1 MKPGPNIG
9 DITVKGST
17 SNQVTVQRPAGQNP
31 APNDVLPVG
40 PVEIRKTLRGET
52 VVKAGGLEM
61 SLAEAHSLGLVRAST
76 TVDLQEDGGMTIV
89 GEKVE
94 TVEPKAGAG
103 NDAGDTGGP
112 SEAEVVSHAL
122 ELNAVGAAL
131 DGAGIDAE
139 GALSRAVV
147 SAGETGDLPEDISE
161 ALINRFGPDDAQL
174 LIDNAQNYVATVT
187 ENAIKAAGLNINDPA
202 TVAGLN
208 AALAGNSAIFVDAI
222 RGRPQALNNAIFAFA
237 AKRR

>member
-1 MKPGPNIG
+1 MKPGPHIG
-9 DITVKGST
+9 DIAVKGST
-17 SNQVTVQRPAGQNP
+17 SNQVQVQRPDGQSPAGSTP
-31 APNDVLPVG
+31 IPSG
-40 PVEIRKTLRGET
+40 PVEMRKGFNGRT

-61 SLAEAHSLGLVRAST
+61 SLAEAQSLGLVGPDGAPGQTPGRA
-76 TVDLQEDGGMTIV
+76 
-89 GEKVE
+89 KA
-94 TVEPKAGAG
+94 EPEVVPS
-103 NDAGDTGGP
+103 DTGGVT
-112 SEAEVVSHAL
+112 EADAVSHAL

-147 SAGETGDLPEDISE
+147 SAGESGDLPEDISE
-161 ALINRFGPDDAQL
+161 ALIARFGPDDAQL

-187 ENAIKAAGLNINDPA
+187 ENAIKAAGLDINDPA

-222 RGRPQALNNAIFAFA
+222 RGRPQGLNNAIFAFA